1 MDPWMDRRNHTP
13 ENAELFL
20 WEQLWG
26 PSELTQVPASL
37 LDPKPDSENPL
48 GLQTTP
54 SPTTHRHPQALGV
67 PNPSEPP
74 WGGLA
79 GPPQLPHRGKTPKTL
94 PELSRAAPTPSQPRS
109 TSGTPPEPS
118 KPCLGKR
125 RKARLNSWPEMKGK
139 LSLGGWNEFSGARE
153 RGRAGGTVSCAAFP
167 GGFHG
172 TFRGWPRSQGAQGC
186 SVGSG

>member
-1 MDPWMDRRNHTP
+1 MGSLRADSGSCLSPGPQTRLRKPPGPANHP
-13 ENAELFL
+13 
-20 WEQLWG
+20 Q
-26 PSELTQVPASL
+26 PHHP
-37 LDPKPDSENPL
+37 
-48 GLQTTP
+48 QTSP
-54 SPTTHRHPQALGV
+54 SPGCPQPLRATLGR
-67 PNPSEPP
+67 P
-74 WGGLA
+74 GRT
-79 GPPQLPHRGKTPKTL
+79 PQLPHRGKTPKTL

-125 RKARLNSWPEMKGK
+125 RKARLNSWLEMKGK